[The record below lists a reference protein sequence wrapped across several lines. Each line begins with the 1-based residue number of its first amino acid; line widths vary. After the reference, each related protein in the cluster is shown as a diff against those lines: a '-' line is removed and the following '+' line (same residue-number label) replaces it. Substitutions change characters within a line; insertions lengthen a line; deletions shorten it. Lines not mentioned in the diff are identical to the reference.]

1 MQGRAGGTSMLPL
14 RETCVSHGVR
24 EAPEGGRSGLGRE
37 GRAGV
42 PECGLLGRDPC
53 SGRRS
58 ALRVAVNLSPSRLCV
73 L

>member
-1 MQGRAGGTSMLPL
+1 MLPL

-58 ALRVAVNLSPSRLCV
+58 ALRVAVNL
-73 L
+73 